1 MPNSAE
7 QITQITR
14 LLSRLSSGDIEAAD
28 QVMPLL
34 YADLHARAAA
44 MMRRE
49 QSHATLQPTAL
60 LNEAWMRLQGNSG
73 SDYADRAHFLRLA
86 GRIMRNVL
94 VDHARRRKRSK
105 RQGGSEELAVAIGPE
120 TTQQVEV
127 LDLQAALEKLANTD
141 PELEQV
147 VELRYFAGLT
157 LRETAETLGK
167 TTSSVHRAWE
177 LARAFL
183 LRELSTGGT

>member
-105 RQGGSEELAVAIGPE
+105 RQGLVPDYILTLTLDGPE
-120 TTQQVEV
+120 
-127 LDLQAALEKLANTD
+127 
-141 PELEQV
+141 
-147 VELRYFAGLT
+147 
-157 LRETAETLGK
+157 
-167 TTSSVHRAWE
+167 
-177 LARAFL
+177 
-183 LRELSTGGT
+183 RELLFELKTLHAGPGT